1 MRETKKAL
9 IVSGISLALCFVFM
23 SGVTFAWFTDSVFN
37 KGNNITAGVLTVDLR
52 MDEKKDG
59 NYVSIVDNE
68 KSIFSDKKDENG
80 YGWEPG
86 KTEIVFLAVRNNGQL
101 DLTYKIDLDITGVLA
116 NSLEYALIPDIKN
129 KDCTAT
135 TWDEI
140 KKLSGVKSGDA
151 GLNIAF
157 DESKTIVA
165 GETQPMSYFA
175 LAIHMKENASND
187 VQGKSANINLAV
199 NATQAVV
206 SDGSAIQP

>member
-37 KGNNITAGVLTVDLR
+37 KGNNITAGVLTVDLL

-59 NYVSIVDNE
+59 NYVSIVDNG

-80 YGWEPG
+80 YSWEPG
-86 KTEIVFLAVRNNGQL
+86 KTEMVFLAVRNNGQL
-101 DLTYKIDLDITGVLA
+101 DLTYEIDLDITGELA
-116 NSLEYALIPDIKN
+116 NSLEYALIPNIK
-129 KDCTAT
+129 KVDCTAT

-140 KKLSGVKSGDA
+140 KQLSGVKSGAA
-151 GLNIAF
+151 GSDITFGENQ
-157 DESKTIVA
+157 TIVA

-175 LAIHMKENASND
+175 LAIHMRENASND

-199 NATQAVV
+199 NATQVAV

>member
-37 KGNNITAGVLTVDLR
+37 KGNNITAGILTVDLR

-59 NYVSIVDNE
+59 NYVSIVDNG

-86 KTEIVFLAVRNNGQL
+86 KTEMVFLAVRNNGQL
-101 DLTYKIDLDITGVLA
+101 DLTYEVALDITGELA
-116 NSLEYALIPDIKN
+116 NSLEYALIPDQKSQDVTVKN
-129 KDCTAT
+129 WT
-135 TWDEI
+135 EI
-140 KKLSGVKSGDA
+140 QELDGAICGNA
-151 GLNIAF
+151 GENIVF
-157 DESKTIVA
+157 KESKTIVA

-175 LAIHMKENASND
+175 LAIHMREDASND

-199 NATQAVV
+199 NATQVAV